1 MPLESPLLDTC
12 GSTAIILRPK
22 RTWPYYLALHLS
34 HTYHGWTIAYLLIV
48 YHLCRPEG
56 KLLESKDLVS
66 LHVITS
72 DNEQPFSR
80 YVWDE

>member
-1 MPLESPLLDTC
+1 MEVPPSSSGPSAPGPITWLYASPTLTTV
-12 GSTAIILRPK
+12 G
-22 RTWPYYLALHLS
+22 H
-34 HTYHGWTIAYLLIV
+34 IAYLLIV